1 MKRFWTWLLRRPDV
15 PAADKAAILASI
27 KFPCC

>member
-1 MKRFWTWLLRRPDV
+1 MKRFWIWLLRRPDGP
-15 PAADKAAILASI
+15 PADRAAILESI